1 MAIKHLQLILNKILA
16 FAIFIT
22 TLMTGKQLQQLTDA
36 SNVYVILWN
45 RKCSG
50 EMEIIDVTGEQQHK
64 KWGTS

>member
-16 FAIFIT
+16 FTIFIT

-36 SNVYVILWN
+36 SNVYAILWN

-50 EMEIIDVTGEQQHK
+50 EMEIIDVTGEQQR